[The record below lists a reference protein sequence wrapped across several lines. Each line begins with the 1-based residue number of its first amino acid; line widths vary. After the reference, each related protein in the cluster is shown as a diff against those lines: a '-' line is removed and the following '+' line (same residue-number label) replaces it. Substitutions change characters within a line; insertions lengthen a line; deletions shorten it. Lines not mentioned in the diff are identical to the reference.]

1 MHRDKYGRRIVSAK
15 EWNECLKGIKR
26 RLKEA
31 TDVDKEFNLSVNQ
44 SYNLSLEK
52 EINASTIASLFM
64 VKKNGIRHLKGYK
77 NI

>member
-1 MHRDKYGRRIVSAK
+1 MHRDRYGRRIVSAK
-15 EWNECLKGIKR
+15 EWNECLKDIKR
-26 RLKEA
+26 RLKE
-31 TDVDKEFNLSVNQ
+31 TVDKEFNLSVTQ

-64 VKKNGIRHLKGYK
+64 VKKNDIKHLKRYK